1 MEKNKEIK
9 NEIEIWYDMKWKK
22 KKNISHKKILS
33 NTPVFNID
41 KIDFQL

>member
-1 MEKNKEIK
+1 MKLKYDIW
-9 NEIEIWYDMKWKK
+9 NEKK